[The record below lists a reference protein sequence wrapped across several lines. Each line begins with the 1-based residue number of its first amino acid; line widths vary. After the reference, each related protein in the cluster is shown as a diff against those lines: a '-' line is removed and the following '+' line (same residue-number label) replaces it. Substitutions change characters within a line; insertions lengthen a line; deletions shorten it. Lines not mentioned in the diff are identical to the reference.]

1 MKEKRQEWEM
11 ACKSIIDLQGSMKV
25 VKYWGA
31 AELYKQAD
39 KICFYC
45 SIKLSPSGEKS
56 VSL

>member
-1 MKEKRQEWEM
+1 M
-11 ACKSIIDLQGSMKV
+11 ACKSIIDLQGNMKV